1 MNSGVYSTVLFAQT
15 LQNAGKQ
22 MLLQEHTA
30 NAKVSQSN
38 QMGYSSMYESPDLN
52 PREHTVQLLE
62 IKLKVE
68 RPTNEKGL
76 QWLSE
81 DLAEN
86 SREQTK
92 HFLKPTSSRKVCKG
106 FSFNH

>member
-1 MNSGVYSTVLFAQT
+1 MNSGVYSTMLFAQT

-22 MLLQEHTA
+22 MLLQKHTA

-38 QMGYSSMYESPDLN
+38 QMGYSSMCESPDLN
-52 PREHTVQLLE
+52 PIEHTVQLLE

-68 RPTNEKGL
+68 TPTNKEDL
-76 QWLSE
+76 LWLSE
-81 DLAEN
+81 DPAEH

-92 HFLKPTSSRKVCKG
+92 HFLKPTTSRKVCKG
-106 FSFNH
+106 FSFKH